1 MALGLRGVPVGGV
14 AMLMYCASDRMSNL
28 NSVIPGNWY
37 RLICAG
43 TLGAVQYCTVA
54 ILLDLKAISNAVL
67 RE

>member
-1 MALGLRGVPVGGV
+1 MGGV
-14 AMLMYCASDRMSNL
+14 AMMNYCASNRMSNL
-28 NSVIPGNWY
+28 NSVIPGSDY